1 MGAGESGA
9 RVVMLDKQGGPFRI
23 IVQNLHEKV
32 SDRSGTRGA
41 GILTPASAGKEFLSG
56 DVPPSPSPVRSLRPG
71 PGDHRRRGRP
81 DRDAPHPH
89 LLVAIAP
96 PNGSRQLTDAEV
108 DLYNTMQVRQA
119 RVYVVHRPALRASLP
134 GAPEPSPDPHLLLVA
149 ELRAPLPADPAPHAR
164 KSARCRLRL
173 ADPRSAGTDGVDLT
187 TAGDPRS
194 WRYDRT
200 TAPGFPLPELVT
212 VANRVITDEADA
224 LRAALEDFSNAPQP
238 GCPWNQDDKTVS
250 DPASPHAEGQGK
262 LLLNARHQ
270 AMLIYVNAYDH
281 LHTLARDLGGDGA
294 MPLFSHAS
302 LSRVICEAA
311 IRFAWLMDPGISSEE
326 RIMRGAAAPYYS
338 AGERS
343 KGVRRLPP
351 GRFGQRACN
360 HMPGR
365 CTKERD
371 GVQKL
376 ITDAGLTFGYSRDGK
391 TETRLGLESSETPV
405 PLKINVSELMAELLP
420 DSPSWYNI
428 GSSVTRS
435 LHWGLRDINHSRP
448 DQPLALTPASSAS
461 APPPSPPSPPPASS
475 STAAPGSS
483 ATTRPPG
490 SSIQRPAA
498 KKSTPSWA
506 APRRQPGL
514 TYPPRH
520 SIAGRTARNEL
531 RRPCGGF
538 TRAGQ
543 EAS

>member
-1 MGAGESGA
+1 MTV
-9 RVVMLDKQGGPFRI
+9 R
-23 IVQNLHEKV
+23 
-32 SDRSGTRGA
+32 
-41 GILTPASAGKEFLSG
+41 
-56 DVPPSPSPVRSLRPG
+56 PP
-71 PGDHRRRGRP
+71 
-81 DRDAPHPH
+81 
-89 LLVAIAP
+89 
-96 PNGSRQLTDAEV
+96 
-108 DLYNTMQVRQA
+108 
-119 RVYVVHRPALRASLP
+119 
-134 GAPEPSPDPHLLLVA
+134 
-149 ELRAPLPADPAPHAR
+149 
-164 KSARCRLRL
+164 
-173 ADPRSAGTDGVDLT
+173 
-187 TAGDPRS
+187 
-194 WRYDRT
+194 
-200 TAPGFPLPELVT
+200 PGFPLPELVT

-262 LLLNARHQ
+262 LLLYARHQ
-270 AMLIYVNAYDH
+270 AMLIYVNTYDH
-281 LHTLARDLGGDGA
+281 LLTLARDLGGDGA

-428 GSSVTRS
+428 GSSVTHS
-435 LHWGLRDINHSRP
+435 LYWGLRDINHSRP
-448 DQPLALTPASSAS
+448 DQPLALTPSVLDVGAAAESAISAS
-461 APPPSPPSPPPASS
+461 GLILDRCARIFGHDPAARLQH
-475 STAAPGSS
+475 TKARREEIDALMGR
-483 ATTRPPG
+483 ATT
-490 SSIQRPAA
+490 SA
-498 KKSTPSWA
+498 WA
-506 APRRQPGL
+506 HIPTEAQHRGP
-514 TYPPRH
+514 
-520 SIAGRTARNEL
+520 N
-531 RRPCGGF
+531 
-538 TRAGQ
+538 GQ
-543 EAS
+543 K